1 MQLNPLEPNSL
12 QIRTNEYMSE
22 YFYQIEGSEI
32 SWIKVEPNG
41 SEDFTSDVNS
51 HRWTDLGLYSDS
63 DSIKFN
69 LKKSE
74 GGFSDTMISD
84 IYEAYTDSG
93 IIVGSLDS
101 KTFRT
106 SLSPNMKITLPLDES
121 YSGNTTGLSSIDL
134 YTSFVSQNDS
144 KLVDGTKPCST
155 WKVDS
160 LYSESHVESTFEA
173 GIGYYYDDLNNP
185 GPNTNNVYKSGV
197 VYLFSEDIQ
206 YSGTTGGEWSK
217 GWSAD
222 TRYTF
227 GGSPLAVFDGE
238 ERDRAVGLVNVDS
251 GSVIIFNPEIVSSLN
266 TSISSGGTMS
276 SGMTFPTEDC
286 NMVVKDI
293 DFSTSLDINT
303 TLTPNTFTNTMNPSL
318 LDAKQD
324 GIKGCGD
331 SVSITKICYYDEF
344 GNLVATGLL
353 DKPLV
358 KRQQDFTLL
367 KSSVTL
373 DGGEQ
378 DSPAND
384 GRVVFD

>member
-12 QIRTNEYMSE
+12 QIVTNEFVSDN
-22 YFYQIEGSEI
+22 FYQVNGDEL
-32 SWIKVEPNG
+32 SWIKVEPSTSTNFN
-41 SEDFTSDVNS
+41 EDPNS
-51 HRWTDLGLYSDS
+51 HRWTDLGIYSDS
-63 DSIKFN
+63 DINKFSIEE
-69 LKKSE
+69 SE
-74 GGFSDTMISD
+74 GGYSDTMISD
-84 IYEAYTDSG
+84 IYKAYNETG
-93 IIVGSLDS
+93 LIVCNMDS

-106 SLSPNMKITLPLDES
+106 SITPNLKLTIPLESSSPINKLET
-121 YSGNTTGLSSIDL
+121 IDI
-134 YTSFVSQNDS
+134 YTSFVKQNDS
-144 KLVDGTKPCST
+144 ETVSGKGPCAT

-160 LYSESHVESTFEA
+160 LYSESHVESTYQA
-173 GIGYYYDDLNNP
+173 GIGYNYDNINNP
-185 GPNTNNVYKSGV
+185 GPNTNGEYRSGV
-197 VYLFSEDIQ
+197 VYLFSEDISQ
-206 YSGTTGGEWSK
+206 SGSTGKDWSK

-222 TRYTF
+222 TRFTF
-227 GGSPLAVFDGE
+227 GGSPLAIFDGD
-238 ERDRAVGLVNVDS
+238 ERDRAVGLINVDS
-251 GSVIIFNPEIVSSLN
+251 GVITIFNPEIVESFGVSFSN
-266 TSISSGGTMS
+266 GGDLQ
-276 SGMTFPTEDC
+276 SGMTFPTGNC
-286 NMVVKDI
+286 NMVIKDK

-303 TLTPNTFTNTMNPSL
+303 TLNPNTFMNSMNPSL

-324 GIKGCGD
+324 GVKGCTD

-353 DKPLV
+353 DEPIV